1 MTGGALESSAIFD
14 ANHVKAF
21 VHMTGDSN
29 PIHTS
34 RAAAEAQG
42 FEDCIVPGM
51 LCASLFPAIIGSAFP
66 GALYMTQDLKFRHPA
81 LVGEP
86 LLARVTLTAKS
97 VHLHLQHNSMSCRR
111 ASRRQ
116 GPFWF

>member
-1 MTGGALESSAIFD
+1 MTCLLFRGALESSAIFD

-42 FEDCIVPGM
+42 M
-51 LCASLFPAIIGSAFP
+51 SL
-66 GALYMTQDLKFRHPA
+66 
-81 LVGEP
+81 
-86 LLARVTLTAKS
+86 TLTKVSSWYA
-97 VHLHLQHNSMSCRR
+97 QGSCNQKDPRPQCPMQALR
-111 ASRRQ
+111 IASCQECCARLFSQ
-116 GPFWF
+116 QS